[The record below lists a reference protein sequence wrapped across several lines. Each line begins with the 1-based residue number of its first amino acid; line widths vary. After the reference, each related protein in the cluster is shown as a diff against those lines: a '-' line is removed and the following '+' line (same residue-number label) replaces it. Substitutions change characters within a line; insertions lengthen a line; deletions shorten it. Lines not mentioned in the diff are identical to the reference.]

1 MKRSTAIRHLV
12 EMGDAAGDLVERGRS
27 LGAAPLTELW
37 VAGDLLT
44 WADEFD
50 RGSVV
55 LVLDLPADQLTYL
68 ALEPTAEWVGTQ
80 LRLGK
85 RPMAWSYRPAVWPVW
100 NVRDRRL
107 ARFWTGGDGFD
118 GGVIEALRERRFE
131 GLAVVEPDD
140 AEWAA
145 QLEVELDASRRHL
158 RDVLD
163 HYADRDW
170 RRAHG
175 GHDQSPED
183 HLWRA
188 AQAVTELLD
197 ALDGEEDPQTGVGA

>member
-1 MKRSTAIRHLV
+1 MRRATAIRHLV
-12 EMGDAAGDLVERGRS
+12 EMGEAATELVDRARS

-37 VAGDLLT
+37 VTGDLLT
-44 WADEFD
+44 WADELD

-85 RPMAWSYRPAVWPVW
+85 RPMAWSYRPAVWPAW

-107 ARFWTGGDGFD
+107 ARFWTDGEGLD
-118 GGVIEALRERRFE
+118 DAVIEALRARR
-131 GLAVVEPDD
+131 LDD
-140 AEWAA
+140 LTIVAPEDGEWAA
-145 QLEVELDASRRHL
+145 QLEVELEASRRHL

-163 HYADRDW
+163 HYGDRDW
-170 RRAHG
+170 RRAHNSY
-175 GHDQSPED
+175 DESPED

-188 AQAVTELLD
+188 AQAVTDLLD
-197 ALDGEEDPQTGVGA
+197 ALDGTDPQGGGGA

>member
-12 EMGDAAGDLVERGRS
+12 EMGDAATELVERARS

-37 VAGDLLT
+37 VTGDLLT
-44 WADEFD
+44 WADELD

-55 LVLDLPADQLTYL
+55 LVLDLPPDQLTYL
-68 ALEPTAEWVGTQ
+68 ALEPAGEWVGAQ

-85 RPMAWSYRPAVWPVW
+85 RPMAWSYRPAAWPVW

-107 ARFWTGGDGFD
+107 ARFWTDAEGLDD
-118 GGVIEALRERRFE
+118 AVIEALRERRFD
-131 GLAVVEPDD
+131 GLAIVEPDD

-145 QLEVELDASRRHL
+145 QLEVELEASRRHL
-158 RDVLD
+158 RDVLER
-163 HYADRDW
+163 YGDRDW
-170 RRAHG
+170 RRAHNG
-175 GHDQSPED
+175 YDESPED

-188 AQAVTELLD
+188 AQAVTDLLD
-197 ALDGEEDPQTGVGA
+197 ALDGADPLGGDA